1 VSNEQVLR
9 SNRYLEGEE
18 WTKAFKAPAMMVFS
32 KASIHKGEMVTNQMR
47 SSAAVRVIKA
57 PTIIVGC
64 IDTLK
69 DFVVD
74 KRSLKNRKFFDD
86 KTMEMRVARDSQ
98 KVPNHTMHY

>member
-1 VSNEQVLR
+1 
-9 SNRYLEGEE
+9 
-18 WTKAFKAPAMMVFS
+18 M
-32 KASIHKGEMVTNQMR
+32 
-47 SSAAVRVIKA
+47 RVIKA

-74 KRSLKNRKFFDD
+74 KRSLKNRKLFDD
-86 KTMEMRVARDSQ
+86 KTMETRVARDSQ